1 LLVKYVNK
9 LITEHIE
16 ITKRVLKVLIDK
28 ILDKAYQYDVL
39 ILVLTMVGSVNLSL
53 ADAINLRNK
62 EFNQIAFKIEFNDA
76 VDGA

>member
-1 LLVKYVNK
+1 MLVKYVNK